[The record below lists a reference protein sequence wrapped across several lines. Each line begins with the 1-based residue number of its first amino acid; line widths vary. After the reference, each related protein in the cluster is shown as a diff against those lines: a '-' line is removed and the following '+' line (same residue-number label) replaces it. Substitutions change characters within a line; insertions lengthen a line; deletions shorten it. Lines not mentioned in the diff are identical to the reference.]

1 MKAYNKKCKPK
12 HLTKTKYRYFI
23 VRIATTRSA
32 KASSSY
38 DIFLDGM
45 GKDKRYKEI
54 FL

>member
-1 MKAYNKKCKPK
+1 MKAYNKKRKPK

-23 VRIATTRSA
+23 VRIATNRSS
-32 KASSSY
+32 KSSSRY